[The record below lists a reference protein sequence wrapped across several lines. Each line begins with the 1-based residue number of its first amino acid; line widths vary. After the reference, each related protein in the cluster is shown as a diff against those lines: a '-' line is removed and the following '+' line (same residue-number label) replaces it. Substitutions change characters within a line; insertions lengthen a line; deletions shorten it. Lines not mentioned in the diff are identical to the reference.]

1 MRKRKEEKKYIIIVI
16 LFVIAI
22 FLVSL
27 SFSFKP
33 NRSLSLVEKSIKD
46 TGLFFNRIILS
57 PIHFVQDKIIYLSK
71 SSKIYEENKK
81 LKEKEKGYQSIEAK
95 YEEALKEIEEFKKML
110 HLNKTLSEQ
119 SYLNATVINRNIDY
133 WYNSM
138 TIDKGSKNGV
148 EKGMA
153 VVTSEGLIGKI
164 EKTTNFNSTIKLI
177 TADDTNNRISV
188 KIKTKGKYVYGLM
201 SGYDA
206 KKGLFIVDGI
216 SDSTEIEKNSIV
228 TTTGLADTFPSGI
241 ILGKVD
247 SISSDNFDLAKT
259 VNVKSDIDFNGI
271 SYVTILKREN
281 KK

>member
-1 MRKRKEEKKYIIIVI
+1 
-16 LFVIAI
+16 
-22 FLVSL
+22 
-27 SFSFKP
+27 
-33 NRSLSLVEKSIKD
+33 
-46 TGLFFNRIILS
+46 
-57 PIHFVQDKIIYLSK
+57 
-71 SSKIYEENKK
+71 
-81 LKEKEKGYQSIEAK
+81 
-95 YEEALKEIEEFKKML
+95 ML